1 VSSLHKGLRV
11 RGMANESRYQMVRFG
26 TVVFLVF
33 AVLSLSNCLEILFEL
48 FHSPDSQD
56 VRDLWPLELLFYS
69 LLAFG
74 YAVAFS
80 MAMRITCRAD
90 VIFAA
95 IYNIVLASLLFLHGY
110 LYYTIVIDWLAV
122 NSHIATLTAFQ
133 NMGRNDFIRISIYAI
148 FLLGA
153 VVVGRKRKVRR

>member
-1 VSSLHKGLRV
+1 
-11 RGMANESRYQMVRFG
+11 MTNESRYRMVRFRI
-26 TVVFLVF
+26 VVCFVF

-48 FHSPDSQD
+48 FHSPDIQD

-69 LLAFG
+69 LLAFA
-74 YAVAFS
+74 YAITFS

-90 VIFAA
+90 IIFTT
-95 IYNIVLASLLFLHGY
+95 IYNIVLALLLFFHGY
-110 LYYTIVIDWLAV
+110 LYYTIVVDWLAV
-122 NSHIATLTAFQ
+122 DSHIGTLTAFQ
-133 NMGRNDFIRISIYAI
+133 NMGRNDFIRISMYSM